1 MLSVLTASALVAA
14 VVLAAMAVHVWRSRG
29 SVAGL
34 ALAVLLVAVAW
45 WAAAYAGELSS
56 QSLGAREAWGAVKYV
71 GICLLPPSLLVFVL
85 DYTGRTRWV
94 TRRLLAVLAVM
105 PVLVWVVL
113 AVPATRHLVRYYI
126 RSPSDTPP
134 LVGSGPVF
142 WANLAWSNLLLLVAT
157 VLFVS
162 AMARLARTYRVR
174 ATVLVGAALLPW
186 LANLLFNFG
195 VGVFTRLDL
204 TPFAF
209 VVTGG
214 VLVYGLFLPRMTSLS
229 SVAWHRVVQTMTDG
243 VLLVDALGRVVDAN
257 PAAGRLVGLSAASI
271 RGRHLEEV
279 LPPRLLGGEGRLAT
293 EVTVPTAGG
302 RRFLEVERQALTD
315 HAGRPEGELL
325 SLRDITDR
333 KEHERRLEELLAER
347 TRIAATLSS
356 SLLPAQLPVIP
367 GVELA
372 SRYLPA
378 RGGGRVGGDFFD
390 VFLLDATRWG
400 FVLGDIS
407 GKGAE
412 AAAVTGLV
420 RYTLRAY
427 ATPDASPAAVL
438 GQVNEALLR
447 ATDEERYCTLVY
459 GVAEQVG
466 PALRVRLCLAGHYQP
481 VLRRGDGEVA
491 VVGETGTALGLF
503 GSPELVDSQVCLQPD
518 DLLCL
523 FTDGVVEARAG
534 SAWFGVDRVLAVLR
548 GLPDSGA
555 EHAAARL
562 VDAVDAFQAGPRVDD
577 LAILT
582 IRTQPAG

>member
-1 MLSVLTASALVAA
+1 
-14 VVLAAMAVHVWRSRG
+14 
-29 SVAGL
+29 
-34 ALAVLLVAVAW
+34 
-45 WAAAYAGELSS
+45 
-56 QSLGAREAWGAVKYV
+56 
-71 GICLLPPSLLVFVL
+71 
-85 DYTGRTRWV
+85 
-94 TRRLLAVLAVM
+94 
-105 PVLVWVVL
+105 VLVC
-113 AVPATRHLVRYYI
+113 
-126 RSPSDTPP
+126 
-134 LVGSGPVF
+134 
-142 WANLAWSNLLLLVAT
+142 
-157 VLFVS
+157 
-162 AMARLARTYRVR
+162 
-174 ATVLVGAALLPW
+174 AALLPW
-186 LANLLFNFG
+186 VANLLFNFG

-257 PAAGRLVGLSAASI
+257 PAAGRLVGLSGTAI

-279 LPPRLLGGEGRLAT
+279 LPPRLLGGEGRVAR
-293 EVTVPTAGG
+293 EVAVPTDDG
-302 RRFLEVERQALTD
+302 RRFLAVERQVLTD
-315 HAGRPEGELL
+315 HAGRPEGELV

-356 SLLPAQLPVIP
+356 SLLPAQLPVIA

-390 VFLLDATRWG
+390 VFLLGASRWG

-438 GQVNEALLR
+438 AQVNEALLR

-503 GSPELVDSQVCLQPD
+503 GSPDLVESQVCLQPD

-534 SAWFGVDRVLAVLR
+534 SEWFGVDRVLTVLR

-577 LAILT
+577 LAILS
-582 IRTQPAG
+582 IRVQPAG